1 MLSSVPSDE
10 ETSLTTTLS
19 FIVPACNEAA
29 LIASTILAIRR
40 SVAGLLDA
48 DDYEVIVVDDDSK
61 DATLTIAQTHGAM
74 TVQSGGGDIGAA
86 RNRGFSVSNGQR
98 LIFVDADTV
107 VDPLLLKETLTALDQ
122 GATWGSALVAPSDE
136 CPRWAS
142 FLGIFYNFYYAR
154 WCKCAY
160 GCYFFVRRDAFEG
173 AGGFPEGLCEG
184 EDMALSKRLTVLYG
198 RSHLLRNRIHSS
210 ARKARE
216 FGFWYHMRLLWIGM
230 APRNSQTPHPDVV
243 SYRDGDRRLAPG
255 QDGPARS

>member
-1 MLSSVPSDE
+1 MA
-10 ETSLTTTLS
+10 TRLS

-29 LIASTILAIRR
+29 MIASTILAIRQ
-40 SVAGLLDA
+40 SAAGLLGV
-48 DDYEVIVVDDDSK
+48 DDYEVIVVDDNSR
-61 DATLTIAQTHGAM
+61 DATLSIAEAHGAV
-74 TVQSGGGDIGAA
+74 TVKSGGGDIGAA

-107 VDPLLLKETLTALDQ
+107 VDPQLLKETLTAWDQ
-122 GATWGSALVAPSDE
+122 GAKWGSALVAPSDE

-154 WCKCAY
+154 WCRCAY

-198 RSHLLRNRIHSS
+198 RSQLLRNRIHSS

-230 APRNSQTPHPDVV
+230 FPGKSNTPHPDVV
-243 SYRDGDRRLAPG
+243 TYRDGGRRLTRS
-255 QDGPARS
+255 QDGSANS